1 MKGLLVAFGVSLGL
15 FAQTPVINQQNGIVN
30 TASLQA
36 EQGIA
41 PGALVSI
48 FGSELAGSLAQS
60 DTMPL
65 STTLATVSVS
75 MNDIPAPVVMVS
87 PGQIN
92 IQVPWNL
99 LQDQGGSGT
108 AAVTVRRGE
117 NASQPREVRVNAF
130 SPALFTL
137 PFGFGQAVAINAD
150 GTIAGPT
157 GAVPGTAMAPAK
169 RGGSLIL
176 FATGLGPVDPP
187 LANGAN
193 SSDTPR
199 VTTTK
204 PLIFIGEA
212 AAAVDFSG
220 LTQLYP
226 GVYHITL
233 TVPADAPVGA
243 TVPVTIQ
250 MGDVKS
256 TARATIAIQE
266 Y

>member
-1 MKGLLVAFGVSLGL
+1 MKGLLVVLGL
-15 FAQTPVINQQNGIVN
+15 SLCAFAQTPVINQQNGIVN
-30 TASLQA
+30 GASLQA

-41 PGALVSI
+41 PGSLVSI

-65 STTLATVSVS
+65 STTLATISVS
-75 MNDIPAPVVMVS
+75 INDIAAPMVMVS

-99 LQDQGGSGT
+99 LQDQGGTGT
-108 AAVTVRRGE
+108 ATVTVRRGE
-117 NASQPREVRVNAF
+117 ATSEAREVKVNTF

-137 PFGFGQAVAINAD
+137 PFGFGQAVAVNAD
-150 GTIAGPT
+150 GTIAGPP
-157 GAVPGTAMAPAK
+157 GAIPGTTTSPAK
-169 RGGSLIL
+169 RGGSMVL

-193 SSDTPR
+193 SLDMPR

-204 PLIFIGEA
+204 PVVLIGESPA
-212 AAAVDFSG
+212 TVDFSG
-220 LTQLYP
+220 LTTLFP
-226 GVYHITL
+226 GVYQITVTL
-233 TVPADAPVGA
+233 PADAPVGL
-243 TVPVTIQ
+243 TVPITVQ

-256 TARATIAIQE
+256 TGRATISVQE
-266 Y
+266 